1 MPRIRRIGATLD
13 LRGIPPEQPSLP
25 YPVQVTSADRRHT
38 ATLSI
43 RRRGTLPR
51 TVGLDSI
58 AGNTPPPPDNL
69 PTVVANR
76 ESSQAAALSHDTLY
90 DEPLYIPDVQPRL
103 SPPML
108 SPKFGLSL
116 SFGTMLL
123 LAALLVPAMA
133 LVGSAFSL
141 ERTLTAKVAD
151 AAQTL
156 EHAAAAMAAMDT
168 SSAQAGFSEARD
180 AFQSARTQLSRLG
193 FGLFSLVA
201 ELPVSARLTSGH
213 AVLEGGEHLAQ
224 AGESL
229 AAALQLLEAFSPE
242 ALITGALAPPGNI
255 TPPAHA
261 QLAGDGEAFEEAL
274 LRAAAHLDAAAS
286 ALARIDI
293 DAVPAAHRTQVEQLR
308 AGIPLIRSTVQ
319 GLHGNARAIAGML
332 GMRGVRRYIVLLQNA
347 SELRPTGG
355 FVGNVAL
362 LTVHQGRLVEFSV
375 EDAYHLDGQIIRY
388 TVPPEPLQDISAAW
402 SLHDANWYRDFPET
416 ARIASGFYEDTG
428 DATPDGVF
436 AITSHVLEAML
447 AATGPVTTD
456 TSITFSSTNV
466 VDQLNAIGAAQRP
479 GETTQLRA
487 LANLLPALLAQL
499 TEESADTAELRER
512 FAAAV
517 AAGDIQM
524 WFRDADEQRLA
535 SQLGLSGSIPDSFSG
550 DFLAVVHANVNGYK
564 SEHVLSETVAHDVF
578 LQEDGSL
585 EVALTISRHHHGD
598 MAQESFYRQVSK
610 SWSRILV
617 PKGAQLLAASG
628 FTCKP
633 DAPLYAVDY
642 EALGY
647 RTVETVHRSETTFTA
662 NPETCV
668 SVGEESGKTAFAG
681 WLFTSPGET
690 TELRLRYR
698 LPFTLTAPADSYRLL
713 VLKQPGFT
721 AAFRTTLHTNARWN
735 IAWRDEHYTATGNSI
750 GIPQAPLKENRFLG
764 AVLTK
769 E

>member
-1 MPRIRRIGATLD
+1 
-13 LRGIPPEQPSLP
+13 
-25 YPVQVTSADRRHT
+25 
-38 ATLSI
+38 
-43 RRRGTLPR
+43 
-51 TVGLDSI
+51 
-58 AGNTPPPPDNL
+58 
-69 PTVVANR
+69 
-76 ESSQAAALSHDTLY
+76 
-90 DEPLYIPDVQPRL
+90 
-103 SPPML
+103 ML

-133 LVGSAFSL
+133 FVGSAFSL
-141 ERTLTAKVAD
+141 ERTLTAQVAD

-168 SSAQAGFSEARD
+168 DNAQAGFSEARD
-180 AFQSARTQLSRLG
+180 TFRNAREQLSRLG

-242 ALITGALAPPGNI
+242 ALVAGALAPPGHAAS
-255 TPPAHA
+255 PVHA
-261 QLAGDGEAFEEAL
+261 QLAGNGAAFEEAL
-274 LRAAAHLDAAAS
+274 LRAATHLDAAAS
-286 ALARIDI
+286 AIDRISI
-293 DAVPAAHRTQVEQLR
+293 DAVPASHRAQVEQLR
-308 AGIPLIRSTVQ
+308 AGIPLIRSTVH

-332 GMRGVRRYIVLLQNA
+332 GMRDVRRYLVLLQNT
-347 SELRPTGG
+347 SELRPSGG

-362 LTVHQGRLVEFSV
+362 LTLHQGRLVAFTV
-375 EDAYHLDGQIIRY
+375 EDTYHLDGQIINY

-447 AATGPVTTD
+447 DVTGPVTTD
-456 TSITFSSTNV
+456 TGITFSAANV

-487 LANLLPALLAQL
+487 MADLLPVLLSRLA
-499 TEESADTAELRER
+499 EAPADTGALRER

-517 AAGDIQM
+517 TGGDIQM
-524 WFRDADEQRLA
+524 WFRDTDEQQLV
-535 SQLGLSGSIPDSFSG
+535 SQLGLSGSIPQSFSG

-564 SEHVLSETVAHDVF
+564 SERVLSETVAHEVF

-585 EVALTISRHHHGD
+585 EVALTINRHHHGD
-598 MAQESFYRQVSK
+598 MAKESFYRQVSK

-617 PKGAQLLAASG
+617 PRGAQLLAASG

-633 DAPLYAVDY
+633 DAPLRAVDY
-642 EALGY
+642 AALGY
-647 RTVETVHRSETTFTA
+647 RTVETVQSNETTFVA
-662 NPETCV
+662 HPETCV
-668 SVGEESGKTAFAG
+668 SVGEESGQTTFAG

-698 LPFTLTAPADSYRLL
+698 LPFRLSAPADSYRLL

-721 AAFRTTLHTNARWN
+721 SAFRTTLHADTRWN
-735 IAWRDEHYTATGNSI
+735 IAWHDEHYTATETSI
-750 GIPQAPLKENRFLG
+750 SIPQAPLAENRFWG
-764 AVLTK
+764 AVLTAN
-769 E
+769 